1 LLLVPQRSCPRG
13 RTPFMG
19 KNSYGGQR
27 PLTPAQQAYF
37 LKLTFPGFRVVTARS
52 ELRCVGRL
60 QPTATSDKYTV
71 ELEYKVPS
79 RPRVRV
85 LRPELRLAEG
95 RTKLPHVF
103 PGNELCLYTSPEW
116 RPDQR
121 IDQFIVPWI
130 SFWLFFYEVWLVSG
144 EWLGG
149 GHEPSAGK
157 T

>member
-1 LLLVPQRSCPRG
+1 
-13 RTPFMG
+13 MG
-19 KNSYGGQR
+19 KSSYGGQR
-27 PLTPAQQAYF
+27 SFTPAQQAYF
-37 LKLTFPGFRVVTARS
+37 LKLTFPGFRVATARNK
-52 ELRCVGRL
+52 LQCVGLL

-71 ELEYKVPS
+71 EIEYKLAL

-95 RTKLPHVF
+95 RTRLPHVF
-103 PGNELCLYTSPEW
+103 PGNELCLYMSPEW
-116 RPDQR
+116 RPDLR

-130 SFWLFFYEVWLVSG
+130 SLWLFFYEVWLISG

-157 T
+157 K